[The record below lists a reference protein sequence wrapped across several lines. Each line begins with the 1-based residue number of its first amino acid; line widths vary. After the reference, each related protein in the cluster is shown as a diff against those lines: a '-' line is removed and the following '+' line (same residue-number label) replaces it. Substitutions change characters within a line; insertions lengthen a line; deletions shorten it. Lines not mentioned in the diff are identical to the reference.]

1 MNKLP
6 SRDIESLWNLYE
18 NISNKLQ
25 DENIKSLVENLGQRI
40 AEQSMSQRTNE
51 SFCGIGGLLEYSL
64 ELAKTAK
71 KLNESLILNLDNLKI
86 MKLALLSEIG
96 RIGDQTN
103 SRFVDTTSEWH
114 KEKLGQYYDWNEAC
128 PKFKVRDMTLWFLQ
142 KYNIE
147 LSWDEWLTINHLGD
161 TEGNDKSFYS
171 KEKSSLSMCLL
182 MAQDIVYT
190 KENDR
195 LKREKVLPF

>member
-18 NISNKLQ
+18 NITNKL
-25 DENIKSLVENLGQRI
+25 DDKNIKIIVEELGQRI

-51 SFCGIGGLLEYSL
+51 PFCGIGGLLEYSL

-71 KLNESLILNLDNLKI
+71 KLNEALDLKLNNLKI

-96 RIGDQTN
+96 RIGDHTN
-103 SRFVDTTSEWH
+103 SRFVETTSDWH

-128 PKFKVRDMTLWFLQ
+128 PKFKVRDMSLWILQ
-142 KYNIE
+142 RYNVQ
-147 LSWDEWLTINHLGD
+147 LTWDEWLTLNHLGD
-161 TEGNDKSFYS
+161 IEGNDKSFYT
-171 KEKSSLSMCLL
+171 KEKSPLSMCLL

-190 KENDR
+190 KENER
-195 LKREKVLPF
+195 IKREKVLPF